1 LEAEKKGKY
10 RKLVRWLLVDVA
22 IASIIFALLFYK
34 PSSYAPF
41 RPDPAGDDSGR
52 VHPYLTYLS
61 SELYNGVQQQKPFEL
76 VVLEEAINETIVRS
90 KWPMESEGVR
100 FSAPEILFVQD
111 NIVLMGT
118 AIIKG
123 AEFVVTIELEP
134 KIDKKGFLNLQVA
147 KVKIGAVNIT
157 PLARMIAKKMYQN
170 HLETVP
176 IDIEDLRTKIA
187 AALLNDEPFEPVFMF
202 DDKKVRLLGI
212 NVKPGKLILHLVPA

>member
-34 PSSYAPF
+34 PASYAPF
-41 RPDPAGDDSGR
+41 RPDSAGDDSRR

-61 SELYNGVQQQKPFEL
+61 SELYNGIQQQKPFEL
-76 VVLEEAINETIVRS
+76 VVLEEGINETIVQS

-100 FSAPEILFVQD
+100 FSAPEILFVPD

-134 KIDKKGFLNLQVA
+134 RIDEKGFLNLQVA
-147 KVKIGAVNIT
+147 KVKIGAMNIT
-157 PLARMIAKKMYQN
+157 PLARTIAKKMYQN

-176 IDIEDLRTKIA
+176 IDIEDLRAKIA

-202 DDKKVRLLGI
+202 DGKKVRLLRI